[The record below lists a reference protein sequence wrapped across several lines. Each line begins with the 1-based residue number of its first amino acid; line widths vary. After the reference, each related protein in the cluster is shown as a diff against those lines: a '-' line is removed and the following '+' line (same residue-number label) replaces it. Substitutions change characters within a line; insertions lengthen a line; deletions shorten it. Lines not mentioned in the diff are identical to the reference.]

1 MPIIQPDTSGAIDMG
16 PIEPGTYPAKIVDVP
31 FQMSAKNNPMI
42 VPKFEI
48 NVDGKKPRVRQ
59 AFLVISGP
67 GSFNFDQL
75 LRACHFDE
83 LADKYK
89 DPNVANPDFDT
100 DQLVGQELQVIID
113 SRLDEKNNLRDDIKG
128 FLKA

>member
-1 MPIIQPDTSGAIDMG
+1 MPIIQPDTSEAVNMG
-16 PIEPGTYPAKIVDVP
+16 PIEPGTYRAKIVDVP
-31 FQMSAKNNPMI
+31 YQLSKKNNPMI

-48 NVDGKKPRVRQ
+48 SVGDEKPRVRQ

-83 LADKYK
+83 LADQYK
-89 DPNVANPDFDT
+89 DPSVPNPDFDT
-100 DQLVGQELQVIID
+100 DTLVGQELQVVID
-113 SRLDEKNNLRDDIKG
+113 SRLDDGNNLRDDIKG